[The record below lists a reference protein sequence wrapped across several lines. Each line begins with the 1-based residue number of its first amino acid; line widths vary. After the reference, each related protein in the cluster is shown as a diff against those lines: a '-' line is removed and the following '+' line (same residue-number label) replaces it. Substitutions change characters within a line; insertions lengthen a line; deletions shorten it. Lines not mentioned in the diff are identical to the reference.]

1 MAIEKRMEPF
11 DLDIED
17 TDAEEIEI
25 EIINP
30 EAVSIDTDDG
40 GVIIDFDGGIT
51 EELLG
56 TDHDA
61 NLAELIDK
69 ADLQSMASELV
80 SDFESDRESRAEWS
94 RAYIKGLDLLG
105 MKIEERSQPWAG
117 ASGVFHP
124 LLTEAVIRFQAQAM
138 GELYPASGPVRSKVM
153 GKLTPEK
160 QIRPSAYK
168 QR

>member
-51 EELLG
+51 EEILG

-61 NLAELIDK
+61 NLAHRRAAIEL
-69 ADLQSMASELV
+69 ADTVGGSRCMPMPDAPSPTMRCSNPGTASAPLSPGHQCGCSTGTRTAAQYGV
-80 SDFESDRESRAEWS
+80 AAADAAASTRRA
-94 RAYIKGLDLLG
+94 
-105 MKIEERSQPWAG
+105 
-117 ASGVFHP
+117 
-124 LLTEAVIRFQAQAM
+124 
-138 GELYPASGPVRSKVM
+138 
-153 GKLTPEK
+153 
-160 QIRPSAYK
+160 
-168 QR
+168 

>member
-51 EELLG
+51 EETSWDG
-56 TDHDA
+56 PRR
-61 NLAELIDK
+61 K
-69 ADLQSMASELV
+69 PCG
-80 SDFESDRESRAEWS
+80 
-94 RAYIKGLDLLG
+94 AY
-105 MKIEERSQPWAG
+105 
-117 ASGVFHP
+117 
-124 LLTEAVIRFQAQAM
+124 
-138 GELYPASGPVRSKVM
+138 
-153 GKLTPEK
+153 
-160 QIRPSAYK
+160 
-168 QR
+168 